1 MAQTTTVG
9 LEEEISGWFAGR
21 VPDGWFLEPPEVAVD
36 REEILV
42 VGRIAEPEFPR
53 RASAAAKSAARS
65 ARIQRFREESRDR
78 RIGIALEGEHLWQRK
93 VSWGAVCGDRRE
105 LFTTLSVP
113 IMTRLRQ
120 AERLVLDTLEDA
132 GVARSR
138 SDALAWCVRLVGTKQ
153 EEWLAELREAFQDVE
168 RVRARGP
175 QLEED
180 GA

>member
-1 MAQTTTVG
+1 MAETAVL
-9 LEEEISGWFAGR
+9 LEQEIAGWFAGR
-21 VPDGWFLEPPEVAVD
+21 VPDGWFTEPPEATID

-42 VGRIAEPEFPR
+42 VGRIPEPEFPKGTP
-53 RASAAAKSAARS
+53 AAAKAAARS

-78 RIGIALEGEHLWQRK
+78 RIGIAIEAEHLWRRK

-120 AERLVLDTLEDA
+120 AERMVLDTLEDA

-138 SDALAWCVRLVGTKQ
+138 SDALGWCVRVVGTKQ
-153 EEWLAELREAFQDVE
+153 EEWLAELRQAFRDVE

-175 QLEED
+175 QLEEE
-180 GA
+180 

>member
-1 MAQTTTVG
+1 MATTTLG
-9 LEEEISGWFAGR
+9 LQEEMAGWFAGR
-21 VPDGWFLEPPEVAVD
+21 VPDGWFLEPPEVTID

-42 VGRIAEPEFPR
+42 VGRMEEPEYPR
-53 RASAAAKSAARS
+53 KATAAAKSAARF

-78 RIGIALEGEHLWQRK
+78 RIGIAIEAEHLWQRK

-120 AERLVLDTLEDA
+120 AERMVLDTLEDA

-138 SDALAWCVRLVGTKQ
+138 SDALGWCVRVVGTKQ
-153 EEWLAELREAFQDVE
+153 EEWLAELRQAFRDVE

-175 QLEED
+175 QLEEE
-180 GA
+180 